1 MTSRI
6 LIVDDEKDIVQLA
19 KDALKQEGFKVT
31 AVYNGEDALLEIKR
45 SLPDL
50 VILDR
55 VLPGIDGLTICQK
68 IRSNY
73 RTENLPIIMLTVLD
87 REVDKLV
94 GLGMGADDYVTKP
107 FSVRELTARVKAV
120 LRRSQMPRE
129 EQKMENGDLRLDTA
143 RHKASLRGKSLS
155 LTYTEFKLLEFF
167 IQNKG
172 LALSRVTL
180 LDEVFGEDYS
190 FTTRTVDVYV
200 ARLRDKIGKEQI
212 ETIRGIGYRFKGKNG

>member
-68 IRSNY
+68 IRSNS

-87 REVDKLV
+87 KEVDKLV
-94 GLGMGADDYVTKP
+94 GLGMGADDYITKP

-120 LRRSQMPRE
+120 LRRSQMSRE
-129 EQKMENGDLRLDTA
+129 EQRMENGNLKLDTA
-143 RHKASLRGKSLS
+143 RHKASLRGESLS

-212 ETIRGIGYRFKGKNG
+212 ETIRGIGYRFKGENG

>member
-55 VLPGIDGLTICQK
+55 ILPGIDGLTICQK
-68 IRSNY
+68 IRSDS

-107 FSVRELTARVKAV
+107 FSVRELVARVKAV

-129 EQKMENGDLRLDTA
+129 EQRMENGNLRLDTA
-143 RHKASLRGKSLS
+143 RHKAFLRCKPLS

-167 IQNKG
+167 IQNKE
-172 LALSRVTL
+172 LALSRTTL

-212 ETIRGIGYRFKGKNG
+212 ETIRGIGYRFKGENG